1 MELGMIGLGR
11 MGANMVRRLIHGGHR
26 CVVFDRNSAA
36 VSQAA
41 KDGAIASASAQGLV
55 DRLHRPRAVWL
66 MLPPGEPTEQMTQA
80 LALSLQADDVV
91 IDGGNSFFQD
101 DIRRA
106 VDLGWYGIHF
116 VDVGTSGG
124 VWGLQRGYCLTIGGE
139 KEVIRRLEPIFK
151 TLAPGRGELPRT
163 PGRAAVTSTAEEGYL
178 RCGPVG
184 AGHFVKMVHN
194 GIEYGLMQSY
204 AEGFDVLRSANDDV
218 LPESRRYAFSLSD
231 IAEVWRHGSV
241 ISSWL
246 LDLSAIALLE
256 DPELSTFRGY
266 VEDSGEGQWMI
277 NTALEESVP
286 VNGIS
291 AALFARFRS
300 RKEHTFAEK
309 VISAMRCKFGGHAEQ
324 AVTPLDSAGEAEPST
339 MQ

>member
-1 MELGMIGLGR
+1 
-11 MGANMVRRLIHGGHR
+11 
-26 CVVFDRNSAA
+26 
-36 VSQAA
+36 
-41 KDGAIASASAQGLV
+41 
-55 DRLHRPRAVWL
+55 
-66 MLPPGEPTEQMTQA
+66 
-80 LALSLQADDVV
+80 
-91 IDGGNSFFQD
+91 
-101 DIRRA
+101 
-106 VDLGWYGIHF
+106 
-116 VDVGTSGG
+116 
-124 VWGLQRGYCLTIGGE
+124 
-139 KEVIRRLEPIFK
+139 
-151 TLAPGRGELPRT
+151 
-163 PGRAAVTSTAEEGYL
+163 
-178 RCGPVG
+178 
-184 AGHFVKMVHN
+184 MVHN

-231 IAEVWRHGSV
+231 IAEVWRRGSV

-246 LDLSAIALLE
+246 LDLSAMALLE

-291 AALFARFRS
+291 AAFFARFRS

-309 VISAMRCKFGGHAEQ
+309 VISALRYKFGGHAEQ